1 MKEANLLATNHALL
15 SNFWSH
21 EIDTSDPSGQC
32 SARGSVE
39 STDSHCNAL
48 VVIKISISSRQRNL
62 IKTFQIEGM
71 IALITKMYL
80 IFS

>member
-1 MKEANLLATNHALL
+1 MKEANLLATNHALHREL

-48 VVIKISISSRQRNL
+48 VVIK
-62 IKTFQIEGM
+62 G
-71 IALITKMYL
+71 
-80 IFS
+80 

>member
-1 MKEANLLATNHALL
+1 M

-32 SARGSVE
+32 SARGVVE

-48 VVIKISISSRQRNL
+48 VVIKVTEGQLISECIYEVIVSPNDKPKIVRIS
-62 IKTFQIEGM
+62 
-71 IALITKMYL
+71 AL
-80 IFS
+80 